1 MFLKQL
7 LNNAYFRFKL
17 RKKKRKLLDCDN
29 KKFDNQI
36 RKKKKKNHYINK
48 NKIRIRN
55 RNN

>member
-17 RKKKRKLLDCDN
+17 RKKRRKLLDCDN

-36 RKKKKKNHYINK
+36 RKKKKKKSLYK
-48 NKIRIRN
+48 QK
-55 RNN
+55 